1 MSHFSTIG
9 MQEAQQQQPLVSR
22 PTMRRKSSAQ
32 NLLSSFKGSTPG
44 TGATSATN
52 GLPYTGASTPTATG
66 PMGGRDMD
74 VQSLHSDTV
83 AAMGA
88 GSPALG
94 PGTSVEYLRDLVQKR
109 IITLTYIRN
118 IHEGCAPLSS
128 SAADYLSFPLDEAI
142 GFIRF

>member
-1 MSHFSTIG
+1 
-9 MQEAQQQQPLVSR
+9 
-22 PTMRRKSSAQ
+22 
-32 NLLSSFKGSTPG
+32 
-44 TGATSATN
+44 
-52 GLPYTGASTPTATG
+52 
-66 PMGGRDMD
+66 MD

>member
-1 MSHFSTIG
+1 

-32 NLLSSFKGSTPG
+32 NLLSSFKGSTPSA
-44 TGATSATN
+44 TGAASSTN
-52 GLPYTGASTPTATG
+52 GLPYASASTPTATG

-74 VQSLHSDTV
+74 AQSLHSDTV

-118 IHEGCAPLSS
+118 IHEGCVLLIMPFSWL
-128 SAADYLSFPLDEAI
+128 FIMMLDEVI
-142 GFIRF
+142 GFILF